1 MKRDFSKTRMLYM
14 LTRMT
19 GLLLTLALLGGCGLL
34 VVSKLPAMKRA
45 V

>member
-19 GLLLTLALLGGCGLL
+19 GLLLTLALLGGCGLF
-34 VVSKLPAMKRA
+34 SGKQAPAMKRA